1 MRLLALLFLLC
12 GNIYAENLPIAGP
25 FSGLNN
31 EDSSITIDASEAQDT
46 LNVEVSNDLLALN
59 KRAGYT
65 LSSNLT
71 VSTSPIT
78 GSVYFKTSTGDNIKI
93 FTHDKYVSKSVNGGA
108 YTNII
113 TTAANGAKWSF
124 CASAGVVYA
133 FNDNHATP
141 WSYNG
146 TAITYYPSMPL
157 ASLCS
162 MTVDRMLLA
171 GTTDQPNRLYFSQSG
186 AITNFTVGTDPEDPG
201 FEDIGLAGEKI
212 TNIFATQAE
221 WLIFKTN
228 SFTSLQ
234 GTNQFDLVP
243 SVISEKIGMIE
254 PHAIVQ
260 HEGIVYFKSTDG
272 KIYGYNSGT
281 VSELSKKISG
291 FVTGITRDAV
301 SSAEYTTKAQFD
313 TGTYYASTGSVT
325 AGSVEPFHYI
335 SEDTSDADFNAGTI
349 AGSSITVSGDEIT
362 INNFPTGE
370 FPNIGAEMGD
380 TTNWTGSFLTA
391 DTTLKYWGNYSL
403 KRTHNVS
410 SSFIGC
416 MRILDI
422 NGDTLYTSGTQ
433 SSASPFSIDIGT
445 YPAQI
450 KIAVAISASGG
461 ACNTVIT
468 SPVFN
473 RPDTLTYY
481 LKGSC
486 LSSCNGNP
494 LNFDMSENIP
504 VVTSATFISQVFTNT
519 SSPTHYGYF
528 TSTKT
533 VPANTQIDF
542 FLRSSTATTGTF
554 TGWYS
559 TTDYLLITSTD
570 TVWQYKANFYNTA
583 SYSKPSIQSAGI
595 LFKTTGYW
603 ETPEISMGGVSNWGL
618 FNAETTLT
626 GVSTQTYKIYVATY
640 AGGTA
645 NATAELIVPG
655 TLISAS
661 TGTYAK
667 VRATNYFQS
676 ATETVK
682 LDSINLSWSRLPDK
696 MANAFEYKG
705 DIYFSVPYSDSL
717 SNNRVLKLDIG
728 SGGWNVFDIPLN
740 SPLSIDEY
748 VYFGSPTTYSIYQYP
763 SGNTDNGAAINS
775 YWKSKNFIGSNPYVD
790 KQWER
795 LSLVVGSDYGS
806 NLDVTYTLDTAT
818 STSYTISL
826 TSTTADFVRNNRQ
839 LPLGD
844 TGSFF
849 NLRIGNNSTTPWRF
863 FGASIDYI
871 LNPWRVEE

>member
-1 MRLLALLFLLC
+1 MRLLALLFLFC
-12 GNIYAENLPIAGP
+12 GNLRAENLPIAGP
-25 FSGLNN
+25 FSGLNDV
-31 EDSSITIDASEAQDT
+31 DSSITIDASEAQDT
-46 LNVEVSNDLLALN
+46 LNVEVSNDLLALK
-59 KRAGYT
+59 KRDGYT

-78 GSVYFKTSTGDNIKI
+78 GSVYFKTSAGNNIKI
-93 FTHDKYVSKSVNGGA
+93 FTHDKYVSQSVNGGA

-133 FNDNHATP
+133 FNDSHATP

-243 SVISEKIGMIE
+243 SVISEKIGMVD

-291 FVTGITRDAV
+291 FVAGVTRDAT
-301 SSAEYTTKAQFD
+301 SSADYTTKAQFD
-313 TGTYYASTGSVT
+313 TGVYYASTGSVT
-325 AGSVEPFHYI
+325 AGSVEPYHYV
-335 SEDTSDADFNAGTI
+335 SEDTVDADFNAGTI
-349 AGSSITVSGDEIT
+349 AGSSITVSGGEIT
-362 INNFPTGE
+362 INNFNTGE

-380 TTNWTGSFLTA
+380 VTNWTGASSITA
-391 DTTLKYWGNYSL
+391 TTIIKKWGNYGFRWSGGMAEA
-403 KRTHNVS
+403 
-410 SSFIGC
+410 FQGC
-416 MRILDI
+416 LNILDS
-422 NGDTLYTSGTQ
+422 NGTRLYSSGAQ
-433 SSASPFSIDIGT
+433 ASALPFSVNIGT

-450 KIAVAISASGG
+450 KIMVSNKAPCTDAIM
-461 ACNTVIT
+461 T

-473 RPDTLTYY
+473 RPDILTYY
-481 LKGSC
+481 L
-486 LSSCNGNP
+486 NGTCTSNCELQP
-494 LNFDMSENIP
+494 LLFDMSETIP
-504 VVTSATFISQVFTNT
+504 AVTSATFVSQVFTNA
-519 SSPTHYGYF
+519 SGPNHYGYF

-554 TGWYS
+554 TGWRS
-559 TTDYLLITSTD
+559 TTDYLLLTSTD
-570 TVWQYKANFYNTA
+570 TIWQYKANFYNTS

-626 GVSTQTYKIYVATY
+626 GVSTQTYKIYVSTY

-645 NATAELIVPG
+645 NATGGLIVPG

-661 TGTYAK
+661 TGTYSK
-667 VRATNYFQS
+667 IRATNYFQS

-775 YWKSKNFIGSNPYVD
+775 YWKTKNFIGSNPYVD

-818 STSYTISL
+818 STSYTVSL